1 MRYLEEKS
9 SIVSTLIENQFPQ
22 HVQENNPKFINFL
35 SSYYESQEGKYGPFD
50 IAANLLDYYNVT
62 YYRPN
67 RLVESVD
74 LTSEINDSDTTIN
87 VISTIGYPSSGY
99 IKIDSEIIFY
109 NSKTSTSFVDCV
121 RGTSAL
127 VLSNIPKSLVSLEK
141 STKTNHRVKSKVYN
155 IAFNYSKE
163 FFSRIKSE
171 LGVLIPEV
179 LDESLDVGEFL
190 KKIKS
195 FYSAKGSLNSH
206 RIVFRI
212 LFNDRR
218 FDLKL
223 NPRGSGA
230 KLDIPNFNGAIP
242 DPGIHF
248 GGSGTVF
255 IKENGVGYDNR
266 VVNGELIN
274 SPVVEVY
281 GTGTGIVNQTT
292 LIRDNT
298 TAIIKV
304 SSIGDYV
311 ENGNTIKNGI
321 LNVNIDDIGTNYVGP
336 ITTLIRP
343 RKFDEDQLVTNLD
356 GTGVGRVEYYDPKQQ
371 TVILYDVIG
380 TFRQGQEI
388 YSVSGE
394 KPRAFISSI
403 PSTTFKSRQ
412 GVEILSEKQEIEFPR
427 EYTFKTSNTQASTR
441 KIIRSKLFE
450 GQLLPGDTLPSA
462 FSLKQNSD
470 KLFGVK
476 GVDIEI
482 DNRISLSDNVF
493 EFEVGTNSDVNDIY
507 LQPATIITRT
517 DPGSTKI
524 TINQTPS
531 VITVDETSGFPV
543 TNGILLISGKEVSYK
558 TRTAQQFYGCTVS
571 SGTEEFKVGTEVISF
586 GRYKLTDIQDKWT
599 SNVDITKGEYK
610 FHNDNLYLATISGK
624 TGTTAPVHNSGV
636 VSDGEVLWRYYD
648 TNRYDHSFYIDLNDP
663 STTNPKFR
671 LFGLTGDVVIEQ
683 SGSLNSLTKYQFAR
697 LDGPNIDVYNFKL
710 DNELAADRSDRL
722 ALVLSSNYNR
732 NRDIV
737 NDVRLPSHLSLTGFN
752 THYDYDEHVYIATSC
767 IPPWWQDIISYP
779 AAGQSIPANDL
790 KKVSFKNQK
799 NVCRWLKEAI
809 LYSTPRHLSSTRKTK
824 KALGLQVDAIQLNS
838 YKGNTVNYGY
848 LDRFSIIGG
857 NYGISYAETGGI
869 ATSIDTSKNPLLS
882 LKEGSTTQLISNT
895 NNLTRISG
903 SITKIN
909 FSDLFNEYQ
918 SELSGF
924 TEQPTIEVVNQNPQ
938 IVLNYTNISTSSDAY
953 PGFNITDNTITK
965 NSHGLKTLDKI
976 KFISDNDYFQ
986 SLISNTEYFVRVFDA
1001 NTFALHKTRSQSLLN
1016 DGRVSLKPNYT
1027 NASSGVPIVTSNI
1040 TFRFE
1045 SSVKNPFT
1053 GFEQSLLELSYA
1065 DGNIDNI
1072 IIRKSGEGY
1081 INLPKIIIK
1090 GGGKPDFEV
1099 PFSKNLTKFVE
1110 MSGPLVSYYDYD
1122 NKNYNISY
1130 VNTENYPSIT
1140 TNIFQKSPI
1149 VDIIDGRNGEGV
1161 AFVSGG
1167 KITTVVV
1174 TNPGEYYY
1182 STPTV
1187 EIIGDGTDAVIEV
1200 STSSDGKIQKFD
1212 VIKPGSGYTSAPE
1225 IKIIP
1230 TGSKGVVSAL
1240 LKEWTFN
1247 LVRQLKSLDRVDN
1260 YGGYVFDSGDA
1271 IPSGSNNSESFKLID
1286 YKNDFP
1292 KDLDQKQYF
1301 LLKPSNKLA
1310 ARQVKN
1316 AGPEYL
1322 LQTIAAAAGTT
1333 KANLTDAQLLGITG
1347 TPAIDGITPHSLA
1360 YAVSYDGIPIYD
1372 GTKVLTKRNE
1382 PFNPSLNPLV
1392 EAVSQYKLKWS
1403 TTSNTGINETTYNVN
1418 GTTYYVNRVG
1428 GPSITDYPI
1437 GSFIEDYEYVEGN
1450 DDALDIHNG
1459 RFCIT
1464 PEFPEGRYIYIA
1476 TKKSFDSVTNGI
1488 IDTNQNVDFN
1498 GFPYFIGDTFAS
1510 EYDDYM
1516 NNRCRTN
1523 DIIPKSF
1530 VRAFEKK
1537 VPEVVSNGDAKYFGG
1552 IPAGEKWFDGL
1563 DENLNYPKENTDKI
1577 ISVAGTSSVSGG
1589 SIDSVIIENKGD
1601 NYRVGDRL
1609 DIDNSKTFGS
1619 GFSGFISKVGGKIIG
1634 PSIVKSNDFKTVTFE
1649 TIVQNDLSIGDL
1661 IEFKYDTTG
1670 LDFNSSPIF
1679 LHDSGSGPSLNLEEL
1694 DNVEVSIREGQS
1706 VDSLKDK
1713 LIYSITLNSK
1723 FKYELKLPAGSV
1735 IKLTYDIESINEYFT
1750 LVSSPTDTVRL
1761 DMNEVPNRIYL
1772 HVTKGSVER
1781 IYQID
1786 KVNGYSGSYNVI
1798 DIDKT
1803 KKQFT
1808 VKYLESTRSYE
1819 NRNLKYSAQSF
1830 GPAGP
1835 VEEVT
1840 ITNNG
1845 NNYRKL
1851 PTIKGIV
1858 KKGTTS
1864 DEAGDGTAII
1874 QTNSNTIGKI
1884 KRIYYDSIG
1893 TSFTP
1898 NNNVNYYL
1906 NIPATAK
1913 IINNFEIYDVEILNG
1928 GKNYDNVVKILVDG
1942 SSTKATIEATVSVGN
1957 ITSLKVID
1965 GGMNFSKLPT
1975 LTVSSLNGSGALF
1988 RAKIR
1993 RKSISS
1999 NEVLTGVVNS
2009 TLFPIGVQGNVQS
2022 YDVFSSVLEYDE
2034 VSGQFKEN
2042 DTLYLNGKE
2051 YGKIV
2056 SIRRTKAYAKV
2067 SPYTTMNT
2075 TRSDVSGN
2083 TSEFLQK
2090 LTDSNYY
2097 QDWSY
2102 SITSSRDTKEWK
2114 KNQSILTHPAGFK
2127 QFGKKQI
2134 QRRKSVFKDQQNIFK
2149 STVNFGTKFFNEID
2163 LSVGLAT
2170 CGKQKLAFPDTS
2182 GFVLGGYYFGVSST
2196 AIGEV
2201 VKITDTFVEVKLRND
2216 KKFVLNEPVVVVSL
2230 EYAKGNNE
2238 GTFKSLVTVNGILQ
2252 ESIESYEISTNF
2264 SGTQTFIPRFDIS
2277 ASDEIAWY
2285 KLNTP
2290 FTKLNTQSLS
2300 ATGTNFSFTKG
2311 NQLPVG
2317 VSLTDSNSEQF
2328 IISIGGAVQNP
2339 SSYGTISNNTI
2350 TLDAAVGYEG
2360 SIVAI
2365 QHDNLRKLTFTGP
2378 ASGTTYTL
2386 NYTPTGHCNLLVFA
2400 NTVGQTQLLTD
2411 FTLSGN
2417 TITFSETV
2425 TLSDIFGW
2433 EINETVTCSKVDSSS
2448 LASNRPFVVMDCIT
2462 KRFAQNIESNAVKK
2476 PDYIYEIQKRQLT
2489 GTVVPENSTSVT
2501 GFDTKFTST
2510 TPRYSKSYVE
2520 ILDPL
2525 TFNGSTTSFT
2535 LQRNGENYTT
2545 QNGEESLIIQTNI
2558 GGTKRILDYTEYS
2571 VSGSTITFNTA
2582 YAASVEITIL
2592 DYEST
2597 YLTNVSNESGSVLD
2611 RLFTTQDG
2619 SRKTFNL
2626 SDNGVPIYTKN
2637 VGDVFA
2643 IKNGKLLK
2651 PNSSEHSLTDNKITF
2666 VDPPSSSDTIALAHF
2681 NRQLLPDFTNNVV
2694 LDDFVCADGV
2704 RTDFPIT
2711 LPGASRGSIIW
2722 NNLYHVFIVRNG
2734 VYQKPGRDFT
2744 IVNQNILRFTTP
2756 PTKEE
2761 SGLIFGYVSQ
2771 AGITQN
2777 VLMDDINS
2785 QFDGVEYEFD
2795 LTNDGNPFTIPGMGG
2810 LGLGFD
2816 DTFVVRNGVIQR
2828 PVLDYTI
2835 GTNVGTGGNTI
2846 QLLPRP
2852 VASDDIWILY
2862 THNSTIYNLFGIQA
2876 TASSSVSRLVF
2887 AISTPAA
2894 DPADIN
2900 DFVVYADGVPR
2911 FAQRGDWV
2919 FDTST
2924 AGGNT
2929 PYKMIFLNHTDG
2941 QPPQNVMVVKHANTT
2956 LINDLEEC
2964 QDGSRTSFRILEDGK
2979 DAIDAL
2985 IQTTDILV
2993 VKNGIVLQKDVDY
3006 TIPTLDIIFTTAPL
3020 HTDNILLIRSDGMV
3034 HSTLTN
3040 TSGNTYTISN
3050 SETTEK
3056 SNVVVFSNNE
3066 FKFEE
3071 HGDFTW
3077 NSNSSIT
3084 LSSAHTTGNLFAIK
3098 FDGLFKLLDP
3108 INNTFNGSN
3117 TKFNLMD
3124 GQKFLTPTTAT
3135 YTPSS
3140 GNLVLTIPN
3149 HGLLS
3154 GTSVKIAA
3162 NSLNFTC
3169 TSDNNYRIKSYP
3181 RTTDPIYNNP
3191 ITIGSTT
3198 TNTITLPIGS
3208 SPIVN
3213 YTPGANTSYN
3223 TTTGDLVLD
3232 IGTSGASAL
3241 TVGTTIKLATG
3252 AITFSCASAPGKYS
3266 GTQLSHPR
3274 AIIDSRTPET
3284 AFYNSSTGILTI
3296 TLSDHGWVNNDW
3308 VKLEDNALTFTCT
3321 GGSGN
3326 HSYPRSTDPI
3336 SGTFIQITNVTTNTF
3351 DMNVGASPSGQQY
3364 DHTFVSAEINSM
3376 KKKRDRHDTPLV
3388 ITSIDTT
3395 AGTITVNVGPSPEKA
3410 AHTFISGLS
3419 NSIITG
3425 GNYIHTFVSAKP
3437 RSVIIGSVQEN
3448 FVPLGI
3454 TSNDNIPHETGILV
3468 VKNGSVLDPGID
3480 YTLTGDM
3487 KSQISLT
3494 IAPTSSDII
3503 SVRAVGMFDKLDTI
3517 NSGSGTTFSI
3527 TKGST
3532 PYYANNDIDRPR
3544 KLENQIMVIMD
3555 GNVQS
3560 PLYDY
3565 IIRHDKIIFEN
3576 SVSFT
3581 KLVLLDF
3588 RGTPFDIKTT
3598 SRSNE
3603 INIGDKLYI
3612 DGERSPRTVTS
3623 VKSPDVLITNSYTDD
3638 SPSGFVGTS
3647 TPSNGRLSTVTVTS
3661 SGLNY
3666 NDSIILRTVGTG
3678 NTASFNATTNVVQ
3691 GGIVTPADVI
3701 YPGENIQN
3709 QHDVYATVQA
3719 SVYKELPLH
3728 STEIRRATKLT
3739 ADINATVETISLD
3752 NVFGLTA
3759 NTPTITITGG
3769 GSGASLRPYISNG
3782 KIRKVEI
3789 LNGGTGYN
3797 DKDFSLTLTG
3807 GGGSGCVLRGTLN
3820 GSGVITAVDVVNNG
3834 IGYDT
3839 NKVILHHTVG
3849 GNVKSEI
3856 IEYTEL
3862 SNTTG
3867 TANLLGCTRGAAG
3880 TTAVSHSAQ
3889 IESPD
3894 DVSTYTLVYFDNYL

>member
-1 MRYLEEKS
+1 M
-9 SIVSTLIENQFPQ
+9 
-22 HVQENNPKFINFL
+22 
-35 SSYYESQEGKYGPFD
+35 
-50 IAANLLDYYNVT
+50 
-62 YYRPN
+62 
-67 RLVESVD
+67 
-74 LTSEINDSDTTIN
+74 
-87 VISTIGYPSSGY
+87 
-99 IKIDSEIIFY
+99 
-109 NSKTSTSFVDCV
+109 
-121 RGTSAL
+121 
-127 VLSNIPKSLVSLEK
+127 
-141 STKTNHRVKSKVYN
+141 
-155 IAFNYSKE
+155 
-163 FFSRIKSE
+163 
-171 LGVLIPEV
+171 
-179 LDESLDVGEFL
+179 
-190 KKIKS
+190 
-195 FYSAKGSLNSH
+195 
-206 RIVFRI
+206 
-212 LFNDRR
+212 
-218 FDLKL
+218 
-223 NPRGSGA
+223 
-230 KLDIPNFNGAIP
+230 
-242 DPGIHF
+242 
-248 GGSGTVF
+248 
-255 IKENGVGYDNR
+255 
-266 VVNGELIN
+266 
-274 SPVVEVY
+274 
-281 GTGTGIVNQTT
+281 
-292 LIRDNT
+292 
-298 TAIIKV
+298 
-304 SSIGDYV
+304 
-311 ENGNTIKNGI
+311 
-321 LNVNIDDIGTNYVGP
+321 
-336 ITTLIRP
+336 
-343 RKFDEDQLVTNLD
+343 
-356 GTGVGRVEYYDPKQQ
+356 
-371 TVILYDVIG
+371 
-380 TFRQGQEI
+380 
-388 YSVSGE
+388 
-394 KPRAFISSI
+394 
-403 PSTTFKSRQ
+403 
-412 GVEILSEKQEIEFPR
+412 
-427 EYTFKTSNTQASTR
+427 
-441 KIIRSKLFE
+441 
-450 GQLLPGDTLPSA
+450 
-462 FSLKQNSD
+462 
-470 KLFGVK
+470 
-476 GVDIEI
+476 
-482 DNRISLSDNVF
+482 
-493 EFEVGTNSDVNDIY
+493 
-507 LQPATIITRT
+507 
-517 DPGSTKI
+517 
-524 TINQTPS
+524 
-531 VITVDETSGFPV
+531 
-543 TNGILLISGKEVSYK
+543 
-558 TRTAQQFYGCTVS
+558 
-571 SGTEEFKVGTEVISF
+571 
-586 GRYKLTDIQDKWT
+586 
-599 SNVDITKGEYK
+599 
-610 FHNDNLYLATISGK
+610 
-624 TGTTAPVHNSGV
+624 
-636 VSDGEVLWRYYD
+636 
-648 TNRYDHSFYIDLNDP
+648 
-663 STTNPKFR
+663 
-671 LFGLTGDVVIEQ
+671 
-683 SGSLNSLTKYQFAR
+683 
-697 LDGPNIDVYNFKL
+697 
-710 DNELAADRSDRL
+710 
-722 ALVLSSNYNR
+722 
-732 NRDIV
+732 
-737 NDVRLPSHLSLTGFN
+737 
-752 THYDYDEHVYIATSC
+752 
-767 IPPWWQDIISYP
+767 
-779 AAGQSIPANDL
+779 
-790 KKVSFKNQK
+790 
-799 NVCRWLKEAI
+799 
-809 LYSTPRHLSSTRKTK
+809 
-824 KALGLQVDAIQLNS
+824 
-838 YKGNTVNYGY
+838 
-848 LDRFSIIGG
+848 
-857 NYGISYAETGGI
+857 
-869 ATSIDTSKNPLLS
+869 
-882 LKEGSTTQLISNT
+882 
-895 NNLTRISG
+895 
-903 SITKIN
+903 
-909 FSDLFNEYQ
+909 
-918 SELSGF
+918 SGF
-924 TEQPTIEVVNQNPQ
+924 TEQPTIEVVNENPQ

-953 PGFNITDNTITK
+953 PGLSITDNVITK
-965 NSHGLKTLDKI
+965 NSHGLKTLDKV

-986 SLISNTEYFVRVFDA
+986 SLISNTEYFVRVFDV
-1001 NTFALHKTRSQSLLN
+1001 NKFALYKTKSQALLN
-1016 DGRVSLKPNYT
+1016 DGRVSLKPNYI
-1027 NASSGVPIVTSNI
+1027 NLSSGTPVSTSNV

-1045 SSVKNPFT
+1045 SPIKNPFT
-1053 GFEQSLLELSYA
+1053 GFEQALLELSYK

-1072 IIRKSGEGY
+1072 FVRKSGEGY

-1090 GGGKPDFEV
+1090 GGGKPDFEI

-1130 VNTENYPSIT
+1130 VNSVNYPSIT
-1140 TNIFQKSPI
+1140 TNTFQKTPT

-1161 AFVSGG
+1161 SFVSGG

-1182 STPTV
+1182 ATPTV
-1187 EIIGDGTDAVIEV
+1187 EIIGDGKDAIIEV
-1200 STSSDGKIQKFD
+1200 STSADGKIQKFD
-1212 VIKPGSGYTSAPE
+1212 VISPGSGYTSAPE

-1230 TGSKGVVSAL
+1230 AGSKGIVSAL
-1240 LKEWTFN
+1240 LREWTFN

-1271 IPSGSNNSESFKLID
+1271 IPSSNNTESFKLID

-1316 AGPEYL
+1316 AGPEFL
-1322 LQTIAAAAGTT
+1322 LQAIAAAAGTT

-1347 TPAIDGITPHSLA
+1347 TSAIDNLAPHSLA

-1382 PFNPSLNPLV
+1382 PFDTTLNPLV

-1403 TTSNTGINETTYNVN
+1403 ASSNTGINETTYNVG
-1418 GTTYYVNRVG
+1418 GTTYYVSRVG

-1464 PEFPEGRYIYIA
+1464 SEFPEGRYIYIT

-1516 NNRCRTN
+1516 NNRCRAN

-1537 VPEVVSNGDAKYFGG
+1537 VPEVVSTGDTKYFGG

-1563 DENLNYPKENTDKI
+1563 DENENYPKENTDKI
-1577 ISVAGTSSVSGG
+1577 ISVAGTSAVSGG
-1589 SIDSVIIENKGD
+1589 TIDAVIIENKGD
-1601 NYRVGDRL
+1601 GYKVGDRL

-1619 GFSGFISKVGGKIIG
+1619 GFSGFISKIGGKILG
-1634 PSIVKSNDFKTVTFE
+1634 PSIKKSNDFKTVTFE
-1649 TIVQNDLSIGDL
+1649 TITQNELSIGDL

-1670 LDFNSSPIF
+1670 LDFTNSPIF

-1723 FKYELKLPAGSV
+1723 FKYELKLPAGSI

-1772 HVTKGSVER
+1772 HVTTGSVER

-1808 VKYLESTRSYE
+1808 VKYLESTRSFE
-1819 NRNLKYSAQSF
+1819 KRNLKYSAQSF

-1840 ITNNG
+1840 ITSNG

-1851 PTIKGIV
+1851 PTIKGII

-1874 QTNSNTIGKI
+1874 QTNSDTIGKI

-1893 TSFTP
+1893 TSFTS

-1913 IINNFEIYDVEILNG
+1913 IINNFEIYDVEILDG

-1957 ITSLKVID
+1957 ITTMKVID

-1975 LTVSSLNGSGALF
+1975 ITVSSLNGSGAVF
-1988 RAKIR
+1988 KAKIR
-1993 RKSISS
+1993 RKPISA
-1999 NEVLTGVVNS
+1999 NQEITGNVNS
-2009 TLFPIGVQGNVQS
+2009 ILFPIGVKGNTQS
-2022 YDVFSSVLEYDE
+2022 YDTFSSVLEYDE
-2034 VSGQFKEN
+2034 VAGQFKEN
-2042 DTLYLNGKE
+2042 DTVYLGGKE

-2075 TRSDVSGN
+2075 TRSDVTGN

-2102 SITSSRDTKEWK
+2102 LITSSRDTKEWK

-2134 QRRKSVFKDQQNIFK
+2134 HRRKSVFKDQQNIFK
-2149 STVNFGTKFFNEID
+2149 STVNFGTKFFNEVD

-2182 GFVLGGYYFGVSST
+2182 SFVLGGYYFGVNST

-2201 VKITDTFVEVKLRND
+2201 INITDTFVEVKLRND
-2216 KKFVLNEPVVVVSL
+2216 KKFVVNEPVVVVSL

-2252 ESIESYEISTNF
+2252 ESVESYEISTNF

-2300 ATGTNFSFTKG
+2300 ASGTNFSFTKG
-2311 NQLPVG
+2311 NQIPVG
-2317 VSLTDSNSEQF
+2317 VPLNSANSEQF

-2339 SSYGTISNNTI
+2339 SSYGTIANNTI

-2378 ASGTTYTL
+2378 ASGTVYTL
-2386 NYTPTGHCNLLVFA
+2386 TQSTTAAGHCNLLVFA

-2433 EINETVTCSKVDSSS
+2433 VIDETVTCSEVDSSS

-2489 GTVVPENSTSVT
+2489 GTVVPENSTLVT

-2510 TPRYSKSYVE
+2510 TPRYSQSYVE

-2525 TFNGSTTSFT
+2525 TFNGSATSFT

-2558 GGTKRILDYTEYS
+2558 GGIKHILDHTEYS

-2582 YAASVEITIL
+2582 YASSVKATIL

-2597 YLTNVSNESGSVLD
+2597 YLSNVENESGSVLD

-2637 VGDVFA
+2637 VGDIFA

-2651 PNSSEHSLTDNKITF
+2651 PDSSKHSLTDNKITF
-2666 VDPPSSSDTIALAHF
+2666 VDPPSPSDTIALAHF
-2681 NRQLLPDFTNNVV
+2681 NRQLLPENTNNIV
-2694 LDDFVCADGV
+2694 LDDFACADGV
-2704 RTDFPIT
+2704 RTDFPLI
-2711 LPGASRGSIIW
+2711 LLSNSSRGSIIW
-2722 NNLYHVFIVRNG
+2722 NNINHIFIVRNG
-2734 VYQKPGRDFT
+2734 VYQEPGVDFT
-2744 IVNQNILRFTTP
+2744 LINNQSTIRFTTA

-2771 AGITQN
+2771 AGATQN
-2777 VLMDDINS
+2777 LKLDALTGFNGVTSTFTLSQGGTPFTPPDADDI
-2785 QFDGVEYEFD
+2785 
-2795 LTNDGNPFTIPGMGG
+2795 
-2810 LGLGFD
+2810 
-2816 DTFVVRNGVIQR
+2816 FVVRNGVVQK
-2828 PVLDYTI
+2828 PGSTGFDDYNI
-2835 GTNVGTGGNTI
+2835 PSSPGNTI
-2846 QLLPRP
+2846 SFTNAP
-2852 VASDDIWILY
+2852 AATDDIWILY
-2862 THNSTIYNLFGIQA
+2862 THNATRVDVNAFILQTSTTTRIGWASGAA
-2876 TASSSVSRLVF
+2876 T
-2887 AISTPAA
+2887 A

-2900 DFVVYADGVPR
+2900 DYVVYADGVPR

-2919 FDTST
+2919 FETTGANAYRAIILTHSPGAT
-2924 AGGNT
+2924 
-2929 PYKMIFLNHTDG
+2929 
-2941 QPPQNVMVVKHANTT
+2941 QNVFVVKQPNTT
-2956 LINDLEEC
+2956 LLDDVEQC
-2964 QDGSRTSFRILEDGK
+2964 QDGSRTKFIISQNYEYPLGQSM
-2979 DAIDAL
+2979 L
-2985 IQTTDILV
+2985 TTDVLV
-2993 VKNGIVLQKDVDY
+2993 VKNGVVQQLNVDY
-3006 TIPTLDIIFTTAPL
+3006 TLDAAGDSITFTTAPL
-3020 HTDNILLIRSDGMV
+3020 HTDDILLIRSDGMV

-3040 TSGNTYTISN
+3040 ISGNTYTISN
-3050 SETTEK
+3050 PETTEK
-3056 SNVVVFSNNE
+3056 SNVVVFSNNG

-3071 HGDFTW
+3071 YGDFTW

-3124 GQKFLTPTTAT
+3124 GQKFLTPTNVT
-3135 YTPSS
+3135 YTANT

-3149 HGLLS
+3149 HGLANGS
-3154 GTSVKIAA
+3154 KVKISAGA
-3162 NSLNFTC
+3162 LNFTC
-3169 TSDNNYRIKSYP
+3169 SMDNNYRTKSYP
-3181 RTTDPIYNNP
+3181 RPSDPIYNNDV
-3191 ITIGSTT
+3191 TISNVT
-3198 TNTITLPIGS
+3198 TNTITLPIGA
-3208 SPIVN
+3208 SPLVT
-3213 YTPGANTSYN
+3213 YTPGANTTYN

-3232 IGTSGASAL
+3232 VGTSGAAAL
-3241 TVGTTIKLATG
+3241 TVGTKIKLATG
-3252 AITFSCASAPGKYS
+3252 AVTFSCASAPGKYS

-3274 AIIDSRTPET
+3274 AIVDGRTPES
-3284 AFYNSSTGILTI
+3284 ASYVASTGILTI
-3296 TLSDHGWVNNDW
+3296 TLSNHGWVNDDW
-3308 VKLEDNALTFTCT
+3308 VKLEDNALTFTCAKD
-3321 GGSGN
+3321 SNSSN
-3326 HSYPRSTDPI
+3326 HTYPRSTDPI
-3336 SGTFIQITNVTTNTF
+3336 SGKFIQITNVTTNTF
-3351 DMNVGASPSGQQY
+3351 DMNVGASPSGEQY
-3364 DHTFVSAEINSM
+3364 THTFVSAEINSL
-3376 KKKRDRHDTPLV
+3376 KKKRDRHDTPLN

-3395 AGTITVNVGPSPEKA
+3395 AGTITVNVGPSSEKS
-3410 AHTFISGLS
+3410 AHTFVSGLS

-3425 GNYIHTFVSAKP
+3425 GNYNHKFISAKP
-3437 RSVIIGSVQEN
+3437 RSVIVGSVQEN
-3448 FVPLGI
+3448 FVPVGT
-3454 TSNDNIPHETGILV
+3454 TSNDNIPHETGIIV
-3468 VKNGSVLDPGID
+3468 VKNGSVLDPGVD
-3480 YTLTGDM
+3480 YTLTGDIN
-3487 KSQISLT
+3487 SQISLT
-3494 IAPTSSDII
+3494 TAPTSSDII
-3503 SVRAVGMFDKLDTI
+3503 SIRAVGMFDKLDTI
-3517 NSGSGTTFSI
+3517 TSGSGTTFSI

-3623 VKSPDVLITNSYTDD
+3623 VKSPDVLITDSYTDD

-3647 TPSNGRLSTVTVTS
+3647 TPSSGRLSTVAVTS
-3661 SGLNY
+3661 NGLNY
-3666 NDSIILRTVGTG
+3666 TNPVILRTVGTG
-3678 NTASFNATTNVVQ
+3678 KTASFSASTNTVQ
-3691 GGIVTPADVI
+3691 GGIVTPTDVI

-3719 SVYKELPLH
+3719 SVYRELPLH
-3728 STEIRRATKLT
+3728 STEIRRATKLN
-3739 ADINATVETISLD
+3739 ADINDSVEEITLN
-3752 NVFGLTA
+3752 NVTGLPT
-3759 NTPTITITGG
+3759 NTPTFTITGYQ
-3769 GSGASLRPYISNG
+3769 GSGTEATLRAFISNG
-3782 KIRKVEI
+3782 EVRKVQI
-3789 LNGGTGYN
+3789 LNGGSNYN
-3797 DKDFSLTLTG
+3797 DMDFTITLNG
-3807 GGGSGCVLRGTLN
+3807 GGGTGCVLRGTLN
-3820 GSGVITAVDVVNNG
+3820 GSGTITAVDVVNNG
-3834 IGYDT
+3834 TGYDT
-3839 NKVILHHTVG
+3839 NRVILHHTVG

-3856 IEYTEL
+3856 IEYTEI
-3862 SNTTG
+3862 SATSG
-3867 TANLLGCTRGAAG
+3867 TATLRGCTRGAGG

-3894 DVSTYTLVYFDNYL
+3894 NASTYTLVYFDNYL

>member
-1 MRYLEEKS
+1 MRYLEEKK
-9 SIVSTLIENQFPQ
+9 SIVSTLVENQFPQ
-22 HVQENNPKFINFL
+22 HVQENNPEFINFL

-67 RLVESVD
+67 RLVESVE
-74 LTSEINDSDTTIN
+74 LTSAINDSVDTIN
-87 VISTIGYPSSGY
+87 VRSTLGYPSRGY
-99 IKIDSEIIFY
+99 IKIDDEIIFY
-109 NSKTSTSFVDCV
+109 KSKNNTSFTGCV
-121 RGTSAL
+121 RGTNAL
-127 VLSNIPKSLVSLEK
+127 VLSNIPKSLISLEK
-141 STKTNHRVKSKVYN
+141 STKASHRVKSKVYN

-179 LDESLDVGEFL
+179 LDDSLDVGEFL

-223 NPRGSGA
+223 NSRGSGA

-242 DPGIHF
+242 DLTQYF
-248 GGSGTVF
+248 GGSGTVL
-255 IKENGVGYDNR
+255 IKEKGVGYDNR

-274 SPVVEVY
+274 SPVIEIY
-281 GTGTGIVNQTT
+281 GTGTGIVNAST
-292 LIRDNT
+292 LLRDNT

-304 SSIGDYV
+304 TSIGDYV
-311 ENGNTIKNGI
+311 ENGSTIKNGI
-321 LNVNIDDIGTNYVGP
+321 LDVSVDDVGTNYVGP
-336 ITTLIRP
+336 ITTLLRP

-356 GTGVGRVEYYDPKQQ
+356 GTAVGRVEYYDAKKDNL
-371 TVILYDVIG
+371 ILYDVIG

-388 YSVSGE
+388 YSTSGE

-403 PSTTFKSRQ
+403 PSATFKSRQ

-427 EYTFKTSNTQASTR
+427 EYTFKTSNTKASTR

-450 GQLLPGDTLPSA
+450 GQSLPEDTLPSV

-470 KLFGVK
+470 ELFGVK
-476 GVDIEI
+476 GVNIEI
-482 DNRISLSDNVF
+482 DNRISLSDDVF
-493 EFEVGTNSDVNDIY
+493 EFEVGTNSDVDDIY
-507 LQPATIITRT
+507 LQPATIITRS
-517 DPGSTKI
+517 DPGSTKV

-558 TRTAQQFYGCTVS
+558 TRTAQQFYDCTVS
-571 SGTEEFKVGTEVISF
+571 SGTEEFEVGTEVISF
-586 GRYKLTDIQDKWT
+586 GRYKLIDDQDKWT
-599 SNVDITKGEYK
+599 SNVEIVRGEYK
-610 FHNDNLYLATISGK
+610 FHNDNLYIASLGGT
-624 TGTTAPVHNSGV
+624 TGSTAPVHKSGI
-636 VSDGEVLWRYYD
+636 VSDGGVRWRYYD
-648 TNRYDHSFYIDLNDP
+648 TNRYDHSFYIDFGD
-663 STTNPKFR
+663 SSIVNPKFR
-671 LFGLTGDVVIEQ
+671 LFGLTGDVIIEQ
-683 SGSLNSLTKYQFAR
+683 SGSLNSLTKYKFAR

-722 ALVLSSNYNR
+722 AIVLSSNYNR

-737 NDVRLPSHLSLTGFN
+737 NDVRLPSHLSLSGFN

-809 LYSTPRHLSSTRKTK
+809 LYSTPRHLSSTRKNK
-824 KALGLQVDAIQLNS
+824 KSLGLQVDAIQLNS

-857 NYGISYAETGGI
+857 NYGISYVETSGI
-869 ATSIDTSKNPLLS
+869 ATSIDTSKNPLFS
-882 LKEGSTTQLISNT
+882 LKEGTTTQLVSNS

-903 SITKIN
+903 SISKIN
-909 FSDLFNEYQ
+909 FNQLFTEYQ

-938 IVLNYTNISTSSDAY
+938 IVINFTNISASGDAY
-953 PGFNITDNTITK
+953 PGLSISGSDLNVITS

-986 SLISNTEYFVRVFDA
+986 SLISNTEYFVRVFDV
-1001 NTFALHKTRSQSLLN
+1001 NKFALYKTKSQALLN
-1016 DGRVSLKPNYT
+1016 DGRVSLKPNYVD
-1027 NASSGVPIVTSNI
+1027 ASSGVPVATSNV
-1040 TFRFE
+1040 TFKFE
-1045 SSVKNPFT
+1045 SPIKNPFS
-1053 GFEQSLLELSYA
+1053 GFEQSLLELSYK

-1072 IIRKSGEGY
+1072 IIRKSGKGY

-1099 PFSKNLTKFVE
+1099 PFSKNLVKFVE

-1130 VNTENYPSIT
+1130 VNTVNYPSLT
-1140 TNIFQKSPI
+1140 TNTFKKSPT

-1161 AFVSGG
+1161 SFVSDG
-1167 KITTVVV
+1167 KITSVVV
-1174 TNPGEYYY
+1174 TNSGEYYY
-1182 STPTV
+1182 ATPTIEV
-1187 EIIGDGTDAVIEV
+1187 VGTGKDAVIEV
-1200 STSSDGKIQKFD
+1200 TTSSDGRIQKFD
-1212 VIKPGSGYTSAPE
+1212 VINPGSGYTSAPE

-1230 TGSKGVVSAL
+1230 AGSGGLVTAL

-1247 LVRQLKSLDRVDN
+1247 LVRQLKALDRVDN

-1271 IPSGSNNSESFKLID
+1271 IPSSNNPESFKLID

-1322 LQTIAAAAGTT
+1322 LQQLATASGTT
-1333 KANLTDAQLLGITG
+1333 KANLTDDQLLGISSST
-1347 TPAIDGITPHSLA
+1347 TAIVPHSLA

-1382 PFNPSLNPLV
+1382 QFGPLNQLV
-1392 EAVSQYKLKWS
+1392 EAVSQYKLKHS
-1403 TTSNTGINETTYNVN
+1403 TSTNGGINETTYNVG
-1418 GTTYYVNRVG
+1418 GTTHYVSRVG

-1464 PEFPEGRYIYIA
+1464 PEFPEGRYIYIT
-1476 TKKSFDSVTNGI
+1476 TKKSFDSVTNSI
-1488 IDTNQNVDFN
+1488 IDTNQNIDFN

-1516 NNRCRTN
+1516 NNRCRSN
-1523 DIIPKSF
+1523 DTIPKSF

-1537 VPEVVSNGDAKYFGG
+1537 VPEVVSTGDPKYFGI
-1552 IPAGEKWFDGL
+1552 IPTGEKWFDGL
-1563 DENLNYPKENTDKI
+1563 DENVNYPKENTDQI
-1577 ISVAGTSSVSGG
+1577 ISVTGTSAVSGG
-1589 SIDSVIIENKGD
+1589 TIDAVIIENKG
-1601 NYRVGDRL
+1601 NGYKVGDRL
-1609 DIDNSKTFGS
+1609 DVDNSKTFGS
-1619 GFSGFISKVGGKIIG
+1619 GFSGYISKVGGKIIG
-1634 PSIVKSNDFKTVTFE
+1634 PTIKKSNDFKTVTFS
-1649 TIVQNDLSIGDL
+1649 TITQNELSIGDL

-1670 LDFNSSPIF
+1670 LDYGNSPIF

-1694 DNVEVSIREGQS
+1694 DNVEVSIREGTS

-1723 FKYELKLPAGSV
+1723 FKYELKLPPTSLANPTNV
-1735 IKLTYDIESINEYFT
+1735 KLTYDIESINEYFT

-1772 HVTKGSVER
+1772 HVSKGSVER

-1786 KVNGYSGSYNVI
+1786 KVNGYSGSYNVV
-1798 DIDKT
+1798 DIDKS
-1803 KKQFT
+1803 KKEFT

-1851 PTIKGIV
+1851 PTIKGIL

-1928 GKNYDNVVKILVDG
+1928 GQNYDNVVKILVDG

-1975 LTVSSLNGSGALF
+1975 ITVSSLNGSGAVF
-1988 RAKIR
+1988 KAKIR
-1993 RKSISS
+1993 RKFIPK
-1999 NEVLTGVVNS
+1999 NQELTGNVNS
-2009 TLFPIGVQGNVQS
+2009 ILFPIGVKGNVQS
-2022 YDVFSSVLEYDE
+2022 YDELSSVLEYDE
-2034 VSGQFKEN
+2034 VAGQFKEN
-2042 DTLYLNGKE
+2042 DTVYLNGKE

-2075 TRSDVSGN
+2075 TRSDISGN
-2083 TSEFLQK
+2083 TSEYLQK
-2090 LTDSNYY
+2090 ITDSNYY

-2134 QRRKSVFKDQQNIFK
+2134 QRRKSVFKEQQNIFK
-2149 STVNFGTKFFNEID
+2149 STVNFGTQFLNKID
-2163 LSVGLAT
+2163 LSINLAV

-2182 GFVLGGYYFGVSST
+2182 GFAQGGYYFGVNST

-2201 VKITDTFVEVKLRND
+2201 ISITDTFVEVKLRND
-2216 KKFVLNEPVVVVSL
+2216 KKFIVNEPVVLVSL
-2230 EYAKGNNE
+2230 DYAKGNND
-2238 GTFKSLVTVNGILQ
+2238 GTFTSIVTVNGILQ
-2252 ESIESYEISTNF
+2252 ESVESYEISTDF
-2264 SGTQTFIPRFDIS
+2264 GGTQTFIPRFDIS
-2277 ASDEIAWY
+2277 ASDKIAWY

-2300 ATGTNFSFTKG
+2300 ATGKTFSFTKG
-2311 NQLPVG
+2311 NQIPIG
-2317 VSLTDSNSEQF
+2317 VILTDTNSEQF

-2339 SSYGTISNNTI
+2339 SSYGTITNNSI

-2360 SIVAI
+2360 NIVAI
-2365 QHDNLRKLTFTGP
+2365 QHDNLRKLIFTGP
-2378 ASGTTYTL
+2378 ATGTTYTL
-2386 NYTPTGHCNLLVFA
+2386 NYTPSSHCNLLVFA

-2433 EINETVTCSKVDSSS
+2433 EINETVTCSEVDSTALS
-2448 LASNRPFVVMDCIT
+2448 SNRPFLVMDCIT
-2462 KRFAQNIESNAVKK
+2462 KRFRQDIESNAVKK

-2489 GTVVPENSTSVT
+2489 GTVVPESSTLVT

-2520 ILDPL
+2520 ILDTL
-2525 TFNGSTTSFT
+2525 TFDGSSTSFT
-2535 LQRNGENYTT
+2535 LKRNKENYTT

-2558 GGTKRILDYTEYS
+2558 GGTKHILDHTEYS

-2582 YAASVEITIL
+2582 YAASTEVTIL

-2597 YLTNVSNESGSVLD
+2597 YLSNVENESGSVLD
-2611 RLFTTQDG
+2611 RLFTNQDG

-2637 VGDVFA
+2637 VGDIFA
-2643 IKNGKLLK
+2643 IKNGKLL
-2651 PNSSEHSLTDNKITF
+2651 PPDSSSYTLTDNKITF
-2666 VDPPSSSDTIALAHF
+2666 VDPPSSSDTISLAHF
-2681 NRQLLPDFTNNVV
+2681 NRQLLPEYTNNIV
-2694 LDDFVCADGV
+2694 LDYFLCANGV
-2704 RTDFPIT
+2704 TTDFPLSFNGQT
-2711 LPGASRGSIIW
+2711 GSIPW
-2722 NNLYHVFIVRNG
+2722 NNINHIFIVRNG
-2734 VYQKPGRDFT
+2734 VYQKPGVDFT
-2744 IVNQNILRFTTP
+2744 IVNQNILRFTTA

-2771 AGITQN
+2771 SGTTQN
-2777 VLMDDINS
+2777 LLLD
-2785 QFDGVEYEFD
+2785 D
-2795 LTNDGNPFTIPGMGG
+2795 LTGFNGSTTTFNLTHSGGTAFTPPDV
-2810 LGLGFD
+2810 D
-2816 DTFVVRNGVIQR
+2816 DLFVVRNGVVQN
-2828 PVLDYTI
+2828 PTQDYTS
-2835 GTNVGTGGNTI
+2835 TGSTITFTTAPANTEY
-2846 QLLPRP
+2846 
-2852 VASDDIWILY
+2852 VWILY
-2862 THNSTIYNLFGIQA
+2862 THNATELTISSSGAI
-2876 TASSSVSRLVF
+2876 SSSVHRYTLSS
-2887 AISTPAA
+2887 AISAS
-2894 DPADIN
+2894 DYDE
-2900 DFVVYADGVPR
+2900 VVIIADGVPR
-2911 FAQRGDWV
+2911 FFSKNDFTVQNSGLELHL
-2919 FDTST
+2919 T
-2924 AGGNT
+2924 
-2929 PYKMIFLNHTDG
+2929 HTDG
-2941 QPPQNVMVVKHANTT
+2941 ITPQSVFVMKYANVT
-2956 LINDLEEC
+2956 LIDDLEEC
-2964 QDGSRTSFRILEDGK
+2964 PDGTKQSFRILNDGK
-2979 DAIDAL
+2979 TVIDA
-2985 IQTTDILV
+2985 QTQSTDILAIVNGV
-2993 VKNGIVLQKDVDY
+2993 VLKKDTEY
-3006 TIPTLDIIFTTAPL
+3006 TVSASSIITFATAPAA
-3020 HTDNILLIRSDGMV
+3020 TDDILLIRSEGMS
-3034 HSTLTN
+3034 HRSMTLV
-3040 TSGNTYTISN
+3040 SGNTYNQVI
-3050 SETTEK
+3050 SETTERD
-3056 SNVVVFSNNE
+3056 NVVVFSNNE
-3066 FKFEE
+3066 WKFAQL
-3071 HGDFTW
+3071 GDFTW
-3077 NSNSSIT
+3077 ANNTDVT
-3084 LSSAHTTGNLFAIK
+3084 LTNPHTTGTLFAIK

-3124 GQKFLTPTTAT
+3124 GQKFLTPTNAT
-3135 YTPSS
+3135 YTPNT

-3149 HGLLS
+3149 HGLS
-3154 GTSVKIAA
+3154 NGSVVKIAA

-3169 TSDNNYRIKSYP
+3169 SMDNNYRTKSYP
-3181 RTTDPIYNNP
+3181 RPSDPSYNNN
-3191 ITIGSTT
+3191 ITISNVT
-3198 TNTITLPIGS
+3198 TNTITLPIGA
-3208 SPIVN
+3208 SPLVT
-3213 YTPGANTSYN
+3213 YTPGANTTYD
-3223 TTTGDLVLD
+3223 TVTGDLVLD
-3232 IGTSGASAL
+3232 IGTTGAAAL
-3241 TVGTTIKLATG
+3241 TVGTKIKLATG
-3252 AITFSCASAPGKYS
+3252 AVTFSCASAPGKYS

-3274 AIIDSRTPET
+3274 AIVDGRTPET
-3284 AFYNSSTGILTI
+3284 ASYNPSTGILTI
-3296 TLSDHGWVNNDW
+3296 TLSNHGWVNDDW

-3321 GGSGN
+3321 KDSNNSN
-3326 HSYPRSTDPI
+3326 HTYPRSTDPI
-3336 SGTFIQITNVTTNTF
+3336 SGKFIQITNVTTNTF
-3351 DMNVGASPSGQQY
+3351 DMNVGASPSGEQY
-3364 DHTFVSAEINSM
+3364 AHTFVSAGINSL
-3376 KKKRDRHDTPLV
+3376 KKKRDRHDTPLN

-3395 AGTITVNVGPSPEKA
+3395 AGTITINVGPSPEKA
-3410 AHTFISGLS
+3410 AHTFVSGLS

-3425 GNYIHTFVSAKP
+3425 GNYNHTFISAKP
-3437 RSVIIGSVQEN
+3437 RSVIVGYVQEN
-3448 FVPLGI
+3448 FVPAGI
-3454 TSNDNIPHETGILV
+3454 TSNDNIPHETGIIV
-3468 VKNGSVLDPGID
+3468 IKNGSVLDPGVD
-3480 YTLTGDM
+3480 YTLTGDIN
-3487 KSQISLT
+3487 SQISLT
-3494 IAPTSSDII
+3494 TAPTSSDII

-3517 NSGSGTTFSI
+3517 TSGSGTTFSI

-3565 IIRHDKIIFEN
+3565 IIRHDKIIFES

-3588 RGTPFDIKTT
+3588 RGTPFDIETT
-3598 SRSNE
+3598 SRSYE
-3603 INIGDKLYI
+3603 INVGDKLYV
-3612 DGERSPRTVTS
+3612 DGESSPRTVTS
-3623 VKSPDVLITNSYTDD
+3623 VKSPDVLITDSYTDD

-3647 TPSNGRLSTVTVTS
+3647 TPSNGKLSTVSVVS
-3661 SGLNY
+3661 SGFNY
-3666 NDSIILRTVGTG
+3666 TNPVILRTVGTG
-3678 NTASFNATTNVVQ
+3678 KTASFSASTNTVQ
-3691 GGIVTPADVI
+3691 GGIVTPTNVM

-3728 STEIRRATKLT
+3728 STELRRATKLA
-3739 ADINATVETISLD
+3739 ADINATVETVTLD
-3752 NVFGLTA
+3752 NVSGLPT

-3769 GSGASLRPYISNG
+3769 GSSAVLRPYISNG
-3782 KIRKVEI
+3782 KIRKVEVV
-3789 LNGGTGYN
+3789 NGGTGYN
-3797 DKDFSLTLTG
+3797 DMDFSLTLTG
-3807 GGGSGCVLRGTLN
+3807 GGGSGCVLSGTLN
-3820 GSGVITAVDVVNNG
+3820 GSGTITAVDVVNSG
-3834 IGYDT
+3834 VGYDT
-3839 NKVILHHTVG
+3839 NRVILYREFG
-3849 GNVKSEI
+3849 GVVTSEI
-3856 IEYTEL
+3856 IEYTGL
-3862 SNTTG
+3862 SATTG
-3867 TANLLGCTRGAAG
+3867 TANLIGCTRGAAG
-3880 TTAVSHSAQ
+3880 TTAASHSAQ

-3894 DVSTYTLVYFDNYL
+3894 DASTYTLVYFDNYL